1 MKQIITTLEVSQVSS
16 TSNGKA
22 DIEAGLFFTLFGG
35 LTAGLSLQYQ
45 MGTIAAM
52 GPGLFPF
59 MLGILLAVIGLV
71 IFAKGLLGN
80 GENARNLPL
89 WPVILITASLLVFAF
104 LVLTA
109 GLAVAVTAQVVI
121 ALRASEHFTW
131 KRAVALSAG
140 LLIFCYVVFVYFLGI
155 SLPMIVV

>member
-1 MKQIITTLEVSQVSS
+1 MTEVDHLSS
-16 TSNGKA
+16 TLFKKA

-59 MLGILLAVIGLV
+59 MLGILLTVIGLV
-71 IFAKGLLGN
+71 IFAKGLLAN
-80 GENARNLPL
+80 GEMARSLPL
-89 WPVILITASLLVFAF
+89 WPAILITASLLVFAF
-104 LVLTA
+104 LVLTV
-109 GLAVAVTAQVVI
+109 GLAVAVIAQVVV

-131 KRAVALSAG
+131 KRAAALSIG

-155 SLPMIVV
+155 SVPMFAV

>member
-1 MKQIITTLEVSQVSS
+1 VSS
-16 TSNGKA
+16 KSNRKA
-22 DIEAGLFFTLFGG
+22 DTEAGLFFTLFGG

-59 MLGILLAVIGLV
+59 MLGILLTVIGLV
-71 IFAKGLLGN
+71 IFAKGLLAN
-80 GENARNLPL
+80 GDAARNLPL
-89 WPVILITASLLVFAF
+89 WPAILVTASLLIFAV

-131 KRAVALSAG
+131 KRAAALSAG

-155 SLPMIVV
+155 SLPMIAV

>member
-1 MKQIITTLEVSQVSS
+1 MSS
-16 TSNGKA
+16 TLNRKA

-52 GPGLFPF
+52 GPGFFPF
-59 MLGILLAVIGLV
+59 MLGVLLTAIGLI
-71 IFAKGLLGN
+71 IFVKGLMAR
-80 GENARNLPL
+80 GEMVRALPL
-89 WPVILITASLLVFAF
+89 WPAILITASLLIFAF

-109 GLAVAVTAQVVI
+109 GLAAAVTAQVIV

-131 KRAVALSAG
+131 KRAAALSVG
-140 LLIFCYVVFVYFLGI
+140 LLVFCYVVFVQFLGI
-155 SLPMIVV
+155 SVPMIAV